1 MRDWWESKKNP
12 AYCKTRKEIYIH
24 DFTENLSQSVVEKNP
39 GKREI
44 AAKSDIDFVCRT
56 SLDFFF
62 PQENKRKLFHM
73 RLLKTHENALNSST
87 STTTHQ
93 SIYLISFYAFCWHR
107 FFFFLSLFHSFVWW
121 FFFHYECFSFVS
133 ICLFDS
139 RMVYT
144 PLAHCLLPSRR

>member
-1 MRDWWESKKNP
+1 MRVEKKNP

-62 PQENKRKLFHM
+62 KENKRKLFHM

-93 SIYLISFYAFCWHR
+93 SIYLISFYAFC
-107 FFFFLSLFHSFVWW
+107 
-121 FFFHYECFSFVS
+121 
-133 ICLFDS
+133 
-139 RMVYT
+139 
-144 PLAHCLLPSRR
+144 